1 MPKNRLSPH
10 DRFIRSIFTNPK
22 IVKEF
27 FETHL
32 PEKVKEAI
40 DLNTIEPQKDSFI
53 DDKLKQQIS
62 DILFATKFNNEDG
75 YLYVLIEHTS
85 RVDKMLPFRLIKY
98 MAAIIEQ
105 HLKKTELT
113 KLPII
118 VPLILYTGQKPY
130 PYSMDLFD
138 LYGTNKDLAR
148 EIMGKPTQLIDLAK
162 ASDEELK
169 KYFWFGAAALISKH
183 IKDPDILPTLKVA
196 IDLFRKIENLGDKQY
211 IEEYIY
217 VSLSYIVE
225 AAEIKDKEAFMETI
239 KKGLTEI
246 DEDKIM
252 TLAEQWKQEG
262 LQQGLEKGRA
272 EGKTEIVCSMLQK
285 GIDASII
292 MEVTGFSLEKIKQL
306 SH

>member
-1 MPKNRLSPH
+1 MPKNRLSSH
-10 DRFIRSIFTNPK
+10 DHYIKSVFTNPK
-22 IVKEF
+22 IVREF

-32 PEKVKEAI
+32 PPKIKEAI
-40 DLNTIEPQKDSFI
+40 DFNTIEPQKDSFL
-53 DDKLKQQIS
+53 DDKLKLQIS

-85 RVDKMLPFRLIKY
+85 RVDRMLPFRLIKY

-105 HLKKTELT
+105 HLKKTETT

-138 LYGTNKDLAR
+138 LYGPNKDLAR
-148 EIMGKPTQLIDLAK
+148 DIMGRPTQLIDLAK

-169 KYFWFGAAALISKH
+169 KYFWFGAAALIAKH

-196 IDLFRKIENLGDKQY
+196 IDLFRKIENQGEKQY

-217 VSLSYIVE
+217 VTLSYIVE
-225 AAEIKDKEAFMETI
+225 AAEIKDKEAFIETI
-239 KKGLTEI
+239 RKGLTEI

-262 LQQGLEKGRA
+262 RQAERLEVAR
-272 EGKTEIVCSMLQK
+272 SMLLE
-285 GIDASII
+285 GIGNQTVAKI
-292 MEVTGFSLEKIKQL
+292 TGLSEEDLSQL
-306 SH
+306 LN